1 MFFEPSTSTNLV
13 WGYLLIILIFYPSH
27 FIYLLYVKNKTC
39 GLSLFFYFL
48 SNFPKPMFPLLPN
61 TNKKQASFETCVQN
75 KHIMDQN
82 ITVPRI
88 HAFSSP
94 PSPPL
99 SSCIIALSIAT
110 LIFMFFYVFS
120 PIFSAAILLALCI
133 IALLFCTFTQD
144 QTFAFHAHTTPP
156 KNQRLVKIFNNL
168 FWVVEEKRSGKTQ
181 QVMKLLG
188 SIVCF
193 QNQPFLSGE
202 QNSLNETLFFVF
214 FFIYA

>member
-1 MFFEPSTSTNLV
+1 
-13 WGYLLIILIFYPSH
+13 
-27 FIYLLYVKNKTC
+27 
-39 GLSLFFYFL
+39 
-48 SNFPKPMFPLLPN
+48 MFPLLPN

-193 QNQPFLSGE
+193 QNQPFLSGSE
-202 QNSLNETLFFVF
+202 CAICLEELKNGEECVVF
-214 FFIYA
+214 SVCGHIFHFDCIKHWLEEKPTCPNCRHCVASSATMMKTTSMEFLENLVE